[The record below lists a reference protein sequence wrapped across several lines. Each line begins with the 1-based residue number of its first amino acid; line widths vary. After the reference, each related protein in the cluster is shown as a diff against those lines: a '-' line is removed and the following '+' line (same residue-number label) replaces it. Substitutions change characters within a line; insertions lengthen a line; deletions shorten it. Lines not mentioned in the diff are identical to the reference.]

1 MKTRF
6 KLLTWNIEDECIFSR
21 EFKKENEVIQ
31 TAQAL
36 GNRRTCPHT
45 IINILKTKKTGH
57 RWEIKVWD
65 IDNPQKKE
73 YISFYSKKDA
83 IFAIKNIKEYDE
95 TLKTE
100 LIKIY

>member
-1 MKTRF
+1 MKTKF
-6 KLLTWNIEDECIFSR
+6 KLITWNLEDDCIFSR
-21 EFKKENEVIQ
+21 EFKNENDAIQ

-36 GNRRTCPHT
+36 GTRRNYPHDV
-45 IINILKTKKTGH
+45 INILRTKRTGH
-57 RWEIKVWD
+57 RWELAVWV
-65 IDNPQKKE
+65 IDKPQKLE

-83 IFAIKNIKEYDE
+83 IFAIKNIKEYDN